1 MGLPLPIGF
10 FSKIKYTN
18 MILLAGLGENL
29 IKVISDIYTQQVP
42 IASADATV
50 IAGYVRVASASGALI
65 YIFWNLASK
74 IATNKEI
81 DFLPFLRPFLVWM
94 VIYYMGDIVNAID
107 GIGNQVRSRFTNQS
121 SNISTQIKEVN
132 TKMKEK
138 VDQKW
143 EEIRNNPE
151 AYKALFGTE
160 YNDDTAGIFGE
171 TMTSLKISI
180 AEVQESIK
188 FQLYAFVQ
196 EMLLAIMFV
205 AEAILLLISI
215 MFRLV
220 LRMGFPIAVALT
232 IFPGFTGNLAHW
244 FGKYLNFALLPAVA
258 AMYSKICFGL
268 ILTYLNNYSAPNALA
283 EMGAE
288 AAQPE
293 YLGLAFIAI
302 IIMCLLGYLQVP
314 SMCEML
320 ISIGGASAITAV
332 ATRNAAIGAYTGMQ
346 VGTGL
351 AGSITNAANKASDY
365 VATAHSA
372 AVDGAKTGYTIKT
385 AEGNTSAPSVIQG
398 AFMASATKVYEKF
411 KGNK

>member
-1 MGLPLPIGF
+1 
-10 FSKIKYTN
+10 
-18 MILLAGLGENL
+18 MILLAGLGESL

-42 IASADATV
+42 IASSDATI
-50 IAGYVRVASASGALI
+50 IAGYVRVASGAGALI
-65 YIFWNLASK
+65 YIFYNLISK

-81 DFLPFLRPFLVWM
+81 DFLPFLRPFIVW
-94 VIYYMGDIVNAID
+94 IIIFYSGDIANAID
-107 GIGNQVRSRFTNQS
+107 GVGNQVRSRFTNSS
-121 SNISTQIKEVN
+121 SNISTQIKAVN

-151 AYKALFGTE
+151 AYRAVFGTSYE
-160 YNDDTAGIFGE
+160 DDTSGIFGE
-171 TMTSLKISI
+171 TLTNLKISI
-180 AEVQESIK
+180 AQVQESIK
-188 FQLYAFVQ
+188 HQLLAFLQ
-196 EMLLAIMFV
+196 EVLLAIMFV

-215 MFRLV
+215 MYRLV

-268 ILTYLNNYSAPNALA
+268 ILIYLNNYSAPDALA

-288 AAQPE
+288 VAQPE

-320 ISIGGASAITAV
+320 ISIGGVSAITAV
-332 ATRNAAIGAYTGMQ
+332 VTRNSAIGAYSGLQ
-346 VGTGL
+346 VGSTMG
-351 AGSITNAANKASDY
+351 GSLVNTANKFDGY
-365 VATAHSA
+365 VSA
-372 AVDGAKTGYTIKT
+372 AHRGAIEGAKSGYTIKSVS
-385 AEGNTSAPSVIQG
+385 GNSSIKSVVQG
-398 AFMASATKVYEKF
+398 AFMGSASTVKDKF
-411 KGNK
+411 KGSR